1 MIKTVV
7 ITHNPVNRVNF
18 YNNKDINY
26 WKRIFSLKGAML
38 MYSYNFT
45 FLEDVL
51 EIIAGIWNY
60 ACDVVSTSCFW
71 ELLLEINFYR
81 YLSTVRTVSISPQ
94 SYIKSHYVSVLS
106 FQPQLEHRKF
116 TVWFLFSTIC
126 KPREGEDK
134 RRDNG

>member
-51 EIIAGIWNY
+51 EIIA
-60 ACDVVSTSCFW
+60 
-71 ELLLEINFYR
+71 
-81 YLSTVRTVSISPQ
+81 
-94 SYIKSHYVSVLS
+94 
-106 FQPQLEHRKF
+106 
-116 TVWFLFSTIC
+116 
-126 KPREGEDK
+126 
-134 RRDNG
+134 